1 MNIAIITGASG
12 GLGRW
17 FSYYANI
24 FATDI
29 DEIWLIGRNKQKLL
43 RVSEKLPVA
52 CRIIVADLT
61 NPMEDYK
68 FNQLLLRLRPGIRL
82 LVNNAGCG
90 MIGSFAEVGI
100 HEHMEILNLNCA
112 ALTRIT
118 HYCLPYMSSQSHI
131 INVASAAAFFP
142 QADFAVYAASKS
154 YVLRLSLA
162 LSRELKKRG
171 IIVTAVCPGSIK
183 TGFFKHAEKYQKR
196 KAYKNLFMYQD
207 RKVVLKAYQ
216 DAYKNKR
223 ISIIGILMKLLA
235 AASKISP
242 FHY

>member
-17 FSYYANI
+17 FSYYANV

-29 DEIWLIGRNKQKLL
+29 DEIWLVGRNKQKLL

-52 CRIIVADLT
+52 SRIIVADMT
-61 NPMEDYK
+61 DISEDYK
-68 FNQLLLRLRPGIRL
+68 LTQLLLKYHPNVRL

-90 MIGSFAEVGI
+90 MIGSFAQVGI
-100 HEHMEILNLNCA
+100 HDHMETLNLNCG
-112 ALTRIT
+112 ALTRVT
-118 HYCLPYMSSQSHI
+118 HDCLPYMSRQSHI
-131 INVASAAAFFP
+131 MNIASAAAFFP
-142 QADFAVYAASKS
+142 QADFAVYAATKS

-162 LSRELKKRG
+162 LSKELKKRG
-171 IIVTAVCPGSIK
+171 IIVTAVCPGAIR
-183 TGFFKHAEKYQKR
+183 TGFFEHAEKYQKR

-207 RKVVLKAYQ
+207 RKVVIKAYQ

-223 ISIIGILMKLLA
+223 ISIVGFLMKLLA
-235 AASKISP
+235 AVSKISP
-242 FHY
+242 FHF